1 MGAALW
7 SWFLVGSEGN
17 VRHWGPLPAG
27 AFRPSGPWCFAVSE
41 SPARTVLRAWEQT
54 ARQAGRQTGWQG
66 GRQGGRQTDRQ
77 AGTGG
82 RQADRQTDRQA
93 GRQADSYFAVDRQA
107 GRQTDRQPSARS
119 SLRSCFESVGAAL
132 WSWFLVGS
140 EGNVRHW
147 GPLPAGA
154 FRPSGP

>member
-1 MGAALW
+1 MGAD
-7 SWFLVGSEGN
+7 SQ
-17 VRHWGPLPAG
+17 AG
-27 AFRPSGPWCFAVSE
+27 RQTNRLAGRQ
-41 SPARTVLRAWEQT
+41 AR
-54 ARQAGRQTGWQG
+54 RQAGRQTDRLAG
-66 GRQGGRQTDRQ
+66 RQ
-77 AGTGG
+77 AGK
-82 RQADRQTDRQA
+82 QADRQTDRQA
-93 GRQADSYFAVDRQA
+93 GRQADRQTGRQA